1 MKYFVG
7 SDGTYLGVFQGL
19 EPEGGIEVDMPPE
32 DGRQIWD
39 GEAWGPIPA
48 DIPSSVSRFQAR
60 AALHQSGKLSEV
72 EAAIAESD
80 LFTQMAWQDAQEF
93 RRNSPTILALGDQ
106 LGLDLDALFI
116 AAAQIQ
122 A

>member
-7 SDGTYLGVFQGL
+7 GDGVYLGAFQGL

-32 DGRQIWD
+32 DGRQVWD
-39 GEAWGPIPA
+39 GNQWGPIPVEV
-48 DIPSSVSRFQAR
+48 PQSVSRFQAR
-60 AALHQSGKLSEV
+60 AALHQSGKLAEV
-72 EAAIAESD
+72 ETAIAESD
-80 LFTQMAWQDAQEF
+80 VITQMAWQGAQEF